1 MSVSVPA
8 FTNACIAPSRSASTV
23 YLVGVPVTNEGRLEA
38 YTVDLSNVDAPKA
51 TFVNNRT
58 SSSWSSSAPKGC
70 YSYPGNQADANGPV
84 LVSQFGP
91 KSYFTNIYPNGTIDF
106 ASYFNLVGFISPKLF
121 SLTGA
126 VGNLDWFTAYAN
138 MTFPT
143 TNSPW
148 CGLRIN
154 ATETINSQQD
164 AVISLYPSSNPLL
177 SVGTFVATSNTPAQG
192 YHTVFDASGNSGTI
206 YTTLASA
213 TPIVT
218 SQDRVLSLT
227 SPQQVDM
234 GGVTLTT
241 NAISITMI
249 GVGYILDRA
258 SDGSTVMYSISPG
271 RSVKLER
278 VAISGNVPP
287 YSPSMVAT
295 ALNSQIVVYGSSTG
309 SIATATFNIY
319 DTVTGAWNGPG
330 LVKPPAPA
338 PSSSGSSP
346 RPTSEPSS
354 EGSKS
359 NAAAIGGGVAAVV
372 VILLLV
378 AFIVYKRRKPKTN
391 AAAAAVAAGAG
402 GSQPAHG
409 TNVYNDAGKT
419 NNPPPM
425 QQNYQ
430 PQQQQQ
436 QQPTYNPHHS
446 YIPPTP
452 LGKDAF
458 GPTSPIQQH
467 QQSPVQQYQQSPVI
481 FQSQQYNA
489 NQGQHQQNYSYIP
502 PTLGGVTPQQQQQP
516 SPTIFQPQTSGN
528 SPAYSQPIYTSG
540 PGTTGPIQPTY
551 PPINQDHGS
560 STGSPQYRQQAQGQ
574 GYAP

>member
-213 TPIVT
+213 APIVT

-227 SPQQVDM
+227 SPQPVDM

-241 NAISITMI
+241 NAFSITMI
-249 GVGYILDRA
+249 SVGYILDRA

-278 VAISGNVPP
+278 VVISGNVPAF
-287 YSPSMVAT
+287 SPSMVAT

-330 LVKPPAPA
+330 LVKPPAAA
-338 PSSSGSSP
+338 PSSTGGSP
-346 RPTSEPSS
+346 RPPSESSS

-372 VILLLV
+372 VILLLIG
-378 AFIVYKRRKPKTN
+378 FIVYKRRKPKTN
-391 AAAAAVAAGAG
+391 AAAAGAG
-402 GSQPAHG
+402 GSQAAPG

-430 PQQQQQ
+430 PQQQP

-446 YIPPTP
+446 YIPPIP
-452 LGKDAF
+452 QGKDAY

-467 QQSPVQQYQQSPVI
+467 QQSPLQQYQQSPVI

-489 NQGQHQQNYSYIP
+489 NQGQQQQNYSYIP
-502 PTLGGVTPQQQQQP
+502 PTIGGVPPQQQQQA
-516 SPTIFQPQTSGN
+516 SPTIFQPQTSG
-528 SPAYSQPIYTSG
+528 STPAYSQSIYASG

-551 PPINQDHGS
+551 SPVNQVHVA